1 MVRSLWTA
9 ATGMNTQQT
18 NIDTVANNLANV
30 NTSGF
35 KKQRAEFEDLLYQ
48 TVKASGTPAT
58 EDTVTPVG
66 VELGHGSR
74 LAATQRIFEQGSLQ
88 QTGVISDVA
97 IQGEGFF
104 RVLQYDG
111 TYAYTRDGS
120 FKVDSQRQLVTSNG
134 LRVLPE
140 IIFPEGYRESTIMIS
155 RDGRVSVKVAD
166 VEDPVE
172 VGQLELYRFQN
183 NAGLSAEGTNLF
195 RQTPASGVA
204 IPGRP
209 GFFGFG
215 KTEHKLLEMS
225 NVSTVSEMVAM
236 IVAQRAYEFNSKAI
250 QTSDSMLGTAVGL
263 KR

>member
-48 TVKASGTPAT
+48 TVKAAGTVAT

-66 VELGHGSR
+66 VELGHGAR

-88 QTGVISDVA
+88 HTGVISDVA
-97 IQGEGFF
+97 IQGDGFF

-166 VEDPVE
+166 VDDPID
-172 VGQLELYRFQN
+172 VGQ
-183 NAGLSAEGTNLF
+183 
-195 RQTPASGVA
+195 
-204 IPGRP
+204 I
-209 GFFGFG
+209 
-215 KTEHKLLEMS
+215 
-225 NVSTVSEMVAM
+225 
-236 IVAQRAYEFNSKAI
+236 
-250 QTSDSMLGTAVGL
+250 
-263 KR
+263 

>member
-48 TVKASGTPAT
+48 TVKAAGTPAT
-58 EDTVTPVG
+58 E
-66 VELGHGSR
+66 E
-74 LAATQRIFEQGSLQ
+74 RIFEQGSLQ
-88 QTGVISDVA
+88 QTGVISDIA

-120 FKVDSQRQLVTSNG
+120 FKVDEQRQLVTSNG

-140 IIFPEGYRESTIMIS
+140 IIFPEGYRENTIAIS
-155 RDGRVSVKVAD
+155 RDGRVTVKVAD
-166 VEDPVE
+166 VDDPIE
-172 VGQLELYRFQN
+172 VGQIELYRFQN
-183 NAGLSAEGTNLF
+183 NAGLSAEGSNLF

-215 KTEHKLLEMS
+215 KTEHKFLEMS
-225 NVSTVSEMVAM
+225 NVSTVSEMVNM

>member
-48 TVKASGTPAT
+48 TVKAAGTPAT
-58 EDTVTPVG
+58 EETVTPVG
-66 VELGHGSR
+66 VELGHGAR
-74 LAATQRIFEQGSLQ
+74 LATTQRIFEQGSLQ

-97 IQGEGFF
+97 IQGDGFF

-166 VEDPVE
+166 VDDPIE
-172 VGQLELYRFQN
+172 VGQIELYRFQN
-183 NAGLSAEGTNLF
+183 NAGLSAEGTN
-195 RQTPASGVA
+195 QTNTSIWRG
-204 IPGRP
+204 
-209 GFFGFG
+209 
-215 KTEHKLLEMS
+215 
-225 NVSTVSEMVAM
+225 
-236 IVAQRAYEFNSKAI
+236 NS
-250 QTSDSMLGTAVGL
+250 
-263 KR
+263 R